1 MLENAMLSTYITRQL
16 SRARYKLLSD
26 GSYFGEVPA
35 LRGVWASASSLERCR
50 EQLRE
55 VLEDWLL
62 LKLRDHDA
70 IPGLRLPR
78 RLPQRRHR
86 RAYA

>member
-1 MLENAMLSTYITRQL
+1 MLSTYIASQL
-16 SRARYKLLSD
+16 LRARYKLLTD
-26 GSYFGEVPA
+26 GTYFGEVPA

-50 EQLRE
+50 EELRE

-78 RLPQRRHR
+78 RLPHRLPHR
-86 RAYA
+86 RPRGAYA